1 MSPDPP
7 EPPVV
12 DPLVEVVVPP
22 PVLVPP
28 PSFRIP
34 ANQDSNR
41 FKVGWHRS
49 TPLHFV
55 FGAFPSSGIPSGCVD
70 GTNQFPFCGVPGDAD
85 VGLSG
90 EPGIPG
96 PGTVVGIRGDLEV
109 FFAKYCTDS
118 NDFPASSSMFNNA
131 MASFQSVASRFF
143 PVSRSPW
150 LNPIGLRNW

>member
-55 FGAFPSSGIPSGCVD
+55 FVGGSIPPGSPG
-70 GTNQFPFCGVPGDAD
+70 CGVPGDAD